1 MAFSMIQNI
10 SQENIINDNE
20 FYRVNNV
27 VIQLHD
33 KVDEILSENSNHE
46 TYEVMNALNNNF
58 IENSVN
64 FNDEVFHSV
73 FVNFNKNRELIQQEL
88 YNEKLDIENLN
99 KVFKIREKMGK
110 RILKNLDISNIENA
124 INFNNNIYIDIFKD
138 IKKNIQLPLKSKNYN
153 KNYKFEIRI

>member
-1 MAFSMIQNI
+1 MYMAFSMIQNI

-124 INFNNNIYIDIFKD
+124 INFNNNVYI
-138 IKKNIQLPLKSKNYN
+138 
-153 KNYKFEIRI
+153 